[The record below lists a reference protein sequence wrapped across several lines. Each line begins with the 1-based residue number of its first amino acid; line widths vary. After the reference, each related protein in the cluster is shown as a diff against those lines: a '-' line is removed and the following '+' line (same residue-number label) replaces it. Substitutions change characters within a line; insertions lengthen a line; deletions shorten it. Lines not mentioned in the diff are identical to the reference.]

1 MSDQSDQQWNTAYA
15 STMAMASVLFGALGV
30 SLSLLALTRSQ
41 AVGSLARLG
50 RVDVDVPRVHYSD
63 DQVFVEVRNPGE
75 WREMRDFIRPD
86 DPALT
91 HAIMGA
97 LSGRRR

>member
-41 AVGSLARLG
+41 AVSRLAPLG
-50 RVDVDVPRVHYSD
+50 RVDVDVPRVRYSD
-63 DQVFVEVRNPGE
+63 SQVFVEVRNPGE
-75 WREMRDFIRPD
+75 WLELREFVRPD
-86 DPALT
+86 DPILSGV
-91 HAIMGA
+91 IMGA
-97 LSGRRR
+97 LSG